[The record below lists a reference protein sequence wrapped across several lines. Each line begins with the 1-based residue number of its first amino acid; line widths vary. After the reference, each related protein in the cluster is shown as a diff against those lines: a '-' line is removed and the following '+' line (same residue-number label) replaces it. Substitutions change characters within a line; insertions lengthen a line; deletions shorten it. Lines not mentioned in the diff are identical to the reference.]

1 MKNSLIIIIFTILFL
16 GCTINVAPTQEQ
28 AEEKVPAQI
37 EMKQAEKKTHEPW
50 PKGEKEYW
58 YARYFFNMAVN
69 PQIQLR
75 LKPKDVFEIVKCVVA
90 KYEKDHSW
98 EWFVAN
104 LHDQK
109 TITPEVSQYVF
120 VTTQVCAKKQALKG
134 VKPTPT
140 LSLDDAI

>member
-1 MKNSLIIIIFTILFL
+1 MKNSLIIIIFTILFI

-37 EMKQAEKKTHEPW
+37 EMKQAEKKTHKPW

-75 LKPKDVFEIVKCVVA
+75 LKPKDRRHYLCDGF
-90 KYEKDHSW
+90 
-98 EWFVAN
+98 
-104 LHDQK
+104 
-109 TITPEVSQYVF
+109 
-120 VTTQVCAKKQALKG
+120 
-134 VKPTPT
+134 
-140 LSLDDAI
+140 